1 MVISASQGNVRL
13 QVWLWKLIADPDIAR
28 SRMLNNFLELTDA
41 ARMVT
46 KCAAIASRGD
56 VHATQL
62 HVEIANHIAAAGK
75 TLRPSWKT
83 SHLNSNA
90 W

>member
-1 MVISASQGNVRL
+1 MTLL

-46 KCAAIASRGD
+46 KCVPIGSRRAAYGAVLARS
-56 VHATQL
+56 
-62 HVEIANHIAAAGK
+62 
-75 TLRPSWKT
+75 
-83 SHLNSNA
+83 
-90 W
+90 